1 MKLPVFIAH
10 VANPRVDHLTERVSD
25 LNTFRRRRNTQAS
38 VDVRFTGSQE
48 DIGEFVGLLFQLMN
62 SGAPITLD
70 TWDVLRKAAAAPSE
84 PKIKA
89 LPVGIIDGIL
99 EDE

>member
-48 DIGEFVGLLFQLMN
+48 DIGEFVDLLFQLMN

-89 LPVGIIDGIL
+89 LPVGIIDGVL